1 LKRTGTYLLGAYV
14 LADFG
19 SYLLENVIQGGKHM
33 VKCSICNREFKNP
46 KALGGH
52 MSSVHPK
59 QQTEQGSESG
69 DDTGKPRSD
78 GTALV
83 PGQVTGD
90 AEVINQDAKS
100 QAEQIREYLKQ
111 GFTLDQLKVQFGFK
125 ETTIRQEIAKLVH
138 PEGERIEEK
147 DRPVSDA
154 WPLVRKT
161 GGGQEVLN
169 PEAMLVKYMDGGEH
183 EEWELRGMMKL
194 RAAML
199 MVMDLVAIQKSAAE
213 ADARRLEPILRLMK
227 ETREEQ
233 DAAAARAKSSSF
245 EMAREAAQDAVNGV
259 LGYIEQNIPKGPPPK
274 TVDEAYAKR
283 IDKVMDMMWNVMEQ
297 QMFPSR
303 PLEGWETENVKA
315 SAASPQQA
323 NQPDNAQNPIQ
334 QPNLDG
340 WETEARTEDRK
351 ETE

>member
-1 LKRTGTYLLGAYV
+1 ML
-14 LADFG
+14 
-19 SYLLENVIQGGKHM
+19 
-33 VKCSICNREFKNP
+33 KCSICNREFKTP
-46 KALGGH
+46 QALGGH
-52 MSSVHPK
+52 MSSAHPK
-59 QQTEQGSESG
+59 QKVKQSSESG
-69 DDTGKPRSD
+69 NHAKESQNA

-83 PGQVTGD
+83 PGEPTSN
-90 AEVINQDAKS
+90 AEVIEQEEIG
-100 QAEQIREYLKQ
+100 QAEQIRGYLSQ
-111 GFTLDQLKVQFGFK
+111 GYTLDQLKARFGFK
-125 ETTIRQEIAKLVH
+125 ETSIRREIAKLVP
-138 PEGERIEEK
+138 PEGEEIDEK
-147 DRPVSDA
+147 EKLSGNA

-169 PEAMLVKYMDGGEH
+169 PEAMLIKYMDGGEH

-233 DAAAARAKSSSF
+233 DAAAVRAKASSF

-259 LGYIEQNIPKGPPPK
+259 LSYIEQNIPKGPPPK

-297 QMFPSR
+297 QMFPNR

-315 SAASPQQA
+315 SPASQQQA
-323 NQPDNAQNPIQ
+323 KLHNNAQDSITK
-334 QPNLDG
+334 PNLDG
-340 WETEARTEDRK
+340 WETEERK
-351 ETE
+351 EAD